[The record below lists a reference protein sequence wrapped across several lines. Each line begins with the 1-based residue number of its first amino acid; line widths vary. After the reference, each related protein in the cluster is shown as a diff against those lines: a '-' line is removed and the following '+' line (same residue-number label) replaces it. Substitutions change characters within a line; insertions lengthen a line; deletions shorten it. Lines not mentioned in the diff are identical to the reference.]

1 MEVRKAFCSNCMSWG
16 CRARRGINS
25 NTPETVALKIPPP
38 PTVPY
43 RIHRVLMYVGET
55 MLPGISTHVLLS
67 QCLSASVLDNFA
79 RSGAQAIEIFA
90 VRHHF
95 DYTDRAHVR
104 DLAAWFRDAGLI
116 ASLHQPLFSSAHWS
130 RHVAAD
136 LNLIDPDKRRRI
148 LATDE
153 TKRALEAAEQI
164 PFRSITLHMGEKDE
178 PWSPRALDLSLTAI
192 EHLLAFARPLG
203 VQLLLENLP
212 NDVTR
217 PESLLEILRTGHFD
231 TVGITL
237 DVGHAHLQA
246 AVSEATPSNPDGK
259 PRPALDHAL
268 DLLGPRI
275 AELHLH
281 DNSGFKD
288 EHCWPGTPPAGK
300 GIHWPRLHSLTA
312 HLPPETR
319 GILEIAHDPEPT
331 PDEVRA
337 KAQTFFD
344 RQARLADEPTT

>member
-1 MEVRKAFCSNCMSWG
+1 
-16 CRARRGINS
+16 
-25 NTPETVALKIPPP
+25 
-38 PTVPY
+38 
-43 RIHRVLMYVGET
+43 
-55 MLPGISTHVLLS
+55 MLPGVSTHVLLP
-67 QCLSASVLDNFA
+67 QRLSPSALDNLA

-104 DLAAWFRDAGLI
+104 EIAAWFRDAGLI
-116 ASLHQPLFSSAHWS
+116 PSLHQPLFSSAHWS

-136 LNLIDPDKRRRI
+136 LNLIDPDKGRRI

-153 TKRALEAAEQI
+153 TKRAIEAAEQI
-164 PFRSITLHMGEKDE
+164 PFRSVTLHLGEKDE
-178 PWSPRALDLSLTAI
+178 PWGPRALDLSLTAI

-203 VQLLLENLP
+203 VQLLIENLQ

-231 TVGITL
+231 TVGVTL
-237 DVGHAHLQA
+237 DVGHAHLHA
-246 AVSEATPSNPDGK
+246 PTAETTPENPEGR
-259 PRPALDHAL
+259 PRPAIEHAFE
-268 DLLGPRI
+268 LLRPRI

-281 DNSGFKD
+281 DNGGFKD

-300 GIHWPRLHSLTA
+300 GIDWRRVHALVA
-312 HLPPETR
+312 QLPPETR
-319 GILEIAHDPEPT
+319 GILEIAHEPAPT
-331 PDEVRA
+331 AEEIRA

-344 RQARLADEPTT
+344 GGSRLDEQPDSSRPGRPAGRL